1 MQQWGRVANK
11 VLADLEQRGTMRT
24 APEDAILTTELH
36 EQDAT
41 NAEFIRTFR
50 SVVFPGVLFLEQLD
64 LERERAD
71 RAKSAM
77 ALSTSTAQG
86 TPPAPSS
93 TKSSPRWLGR
103 GGSVVEDKLKER
115 SVAEQMHEDET
126 VARLLK
132 GAGFETYVRRW
143 Q

>member
-1 MQQWGRVANK
+1 MMRLYHLPGRFYFVS
-11 VLADLEQRGTMRT
+11 
-24 APEDAILTTELH
+24 H
-36 EQDAT
+36 
-41 NAEFIRTFR
+41 NALLQKGFNETFR
-50 SVVFPGVLFLEQLD
+50 HVKEQLD